1 MSHREG
7 APRSHADVDG
17 ARGPCTSH
25 IESEG
30 NLMWIGWKAI
40 SLGVVSGGAIAVA
53 LYSSLAAG
61 SAAPSASIPI
71 SQTVPTAVYAD
82 CVEPIRLEGIL
93 EMPEKPEP
101 PPACILC
108 HPHPIG
114 GGSMYVPL
122 LEVMARRLA
131 ESGWACL
138 RFNFRGVG
146 LSSGVPTGGLCE
158 VEDVEG
164 AYRFLADREDVDC
177 GELALAGWSFGAW
190 IGLRWAVG
198 SGNVSRTKGRNLRC
212 FMWVGFCFAKLF
224 RRAIM
229 DDDDR

>member
-1 MSHREG
+1 VRKERVG
-7 APRSHADVDG
+7 F
-17 ARGPCTSH
+17 
-25 IESEG
+25 
-30 NLMWIGWKAI
+30 
-40 SLGVVSGGAIAVA
+40 
-53 LYSSLAAG
+53 
-61 SAAPSASIPI
+61 
-71 SQTVPTAVYAD
+71 YAD

-198 SGNVSRTKGRNLRC
+198 SGNVSRIALVSPP
-212 FMWVGFCFAKLF
+212 MVGFDFFYFLDADEAVPPADALIVSGGRDQFNDPDKL
-224 RRAIM
+224 RRLSSRLGAELRILE
-229 DDDDR
+229 DVDHFLFGHETEVAGIIADHWQ